1 MSDLVRFGVSIPR
14 PLLEA
19 FDQLIESKGY
29 PNRSEAIR
37 DLVRDALSEARWEA
51 QGEGAGGIVLV
62 YDHHKKELTDRLVEI
77 QHDALDLVVST
88 LHVHL
93 DHHRCL
99 EVIVVRGPAER
110 IGRLADRLRSL
121 KGVIYCSTARI
132 GVDQEGAAIPAPP
145 RTASR

>member
-1 MSDLVRFGVSIPR
+1 MSDLVRFGVSIPG

-19 FDQLIESKGY
+19 FDRLIERKGY

-37 DLVRDALSEARWEA
+37 DLVRDTLSEARWEA

-77 QHDALDLVVST
+77 QHDSLDLVVST

-110 IGRLADRLRSL
+110 IGQLADRLRSL

-132 GVDQEGAAIPAPP
+132 GVEE
-145 RTASR
+145 

>member
-1 MSDLVRFGVSIPR
+1 MSDLVRFGVSIPG
-14 PLLEA
+14 PLLET
-19 FDQLIESKGY
+19 FDQLIEGKGY

-37 DLVRDALSEARWEA
+37 DLVRDAISEARWEA
-51 QGEGAGGIVLV
+51 RGEGAGGIVLV

-132 GVDQEGAAIPAPP
+132 GVDEE
-145 RTASR
+145 SRSGNDET